1 MCFTI
6 QLRGEIGRQLVKAP
20 MAAAIS
26 PFMISPHPPNG
37 WWSGRDF
44 NLRPPAL

>member
-6 QLRGEIGRQLVKAP
+6 IKLRGEIRRQLVKAP

-26 PFMISPHPPNG
+26 PFINIQTGHPRITQNR
-37 WWSGRDF
+37 SK
-44 NLRPPAL
+44 